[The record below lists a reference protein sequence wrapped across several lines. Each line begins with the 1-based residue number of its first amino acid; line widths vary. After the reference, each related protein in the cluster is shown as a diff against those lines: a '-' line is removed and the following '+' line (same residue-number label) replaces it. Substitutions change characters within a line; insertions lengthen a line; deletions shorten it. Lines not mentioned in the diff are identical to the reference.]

1 MERQAII
8 NELMKTYGWPDLT
21 MRLALRAQFRCEY
34 CDRDFIISMG
44 DIYDYDA
51 LLLDCIVPRAK
62 WPEGENDFDNLA
74 VSCRA
79 CKFLKGIWDPRDP
92 TDPNLSDPMDPN
104 LSRAELIKRMREYL
118 SPLREVKQRQMAAMR
133 ALITRLVTLRG

>member
-1 MERQAII
+1 MDRQAII

-79 CKFLKGIWDPRDP
+79 CKFLKRIWDPRDP
-92 TDPNLSDPMDPN
+92 TDPNLS
-104 LSRAELIKRMREYL
+104 RAELIKRAREYL
-118 SPLREVKQRQMAAMR
+118 SPLREAKQRQMAAMR
-133 ALITRLVTLRG
+133 ALITRLVTLRGQVKEEV